1 MTLVWIA
8 IGAAL
13 GATLVGLA
21 FRAQLILTKAQADRA
36 EQLQRELHE
45 RDARI
50 HELQRER
57 DTRVFQIQ
65 KENEAKL
72 AELHR
77 QHDAKLGEL
86 HRETDSRLDGLQRE
100 HAATLAAGQRD
111 HESRLDTLQ
120 RQLAD
125 ARVEATALRERL
137 DSERAAGAEKL
148 ALLDDA
154 QKKLGDAFRALS
166 ADALDRN
173 NQNFLDLAK
182 NALLQQQE
190 LSRTDLD
197 AKSKEIDQ
205 LVKPLKESLEKVDSR
220 IGELEKARAVAYGT
234 LAEQVRSLSQT
245 QQSLQAETQN
255 LVRALRAPQVRG
267 RWGEIQLRRVV
278 EMAGMLAH
286 CDFDEQPSV
295 DHEDGRMRPDMIV
308 RLPNGR
314 CIVVDSKAPLQ
325 AYLEAVET
333 QDDSARTELLRQ
345 HAAQIRAHIR
355 KLSEKSY
362 WDRLAATDATPE
374 FVVLF
379 LPGESFY
386 SAALELDPGLIEGAI
401 EQRVILATPT
411 TLIALLR
418 AISYGWRQETITR
431 EALQISALGKELY
444 TRVRTMASH
453 FADMRKSLDRTV
465 LSYNRAVSS
474 LESRVLPSARRFRE
488 LGAVA
493 DDEAID
499 QLEAVDQHP
508 RSLQAADMQE
518 PGPTPRAVQTE
529 L

>member
-1 MTLVWIA
+1 MTLLWIG

-21 FRAQLILTKAQADRA
+21 LRAQLILTRAQADRA
-36 EQLQRELHE
+36 DQLQRDLHE

-57 DTRVFQIQ
+57 DTRVYQLQ
-65 KENEAKL
+65 KEHEARF

-77 QHDAKLGEL
+77 EHDAKM
-86 HRETDSRLDGLQRE
+86 DASQRE
-100 HAATLAAGQRD
+100 HAATLAASQRE
-111 HESRLDTLQ
+111 HESRLDALQ
-120 RQLAD
+120 VQLAD
-125 ARVEATALRERL
+125 ARVDATALRERL
-137 DSERAAGAEKL
+137 DSERSAAAEKL

-154 QKKLGDAFRALS
+154 QKKLGDAFRVLS

-173 NQNFLDLAK
+173 NQNFLELAK

-190 LSRTDLD
+190 LARTDMD
-197 AKSKEIDQ
+197 VKSKEIDQ
-205 LVKPLKESLEKVDSR
+205 LVKPLKESLDKVDGR
-220 IGELEKARAVAYGT
+220 IGDLEKARAVAYGT
-234 LAEQVRSLSQT
+234 LAEQVRSLAQT

-255 LVRALRAPQVRG
+255 LVKALRAPQVRG

-295 DHEDGRMRPDMIV
+295 DHEDGRLRPDMIV

-333 QDDSARTELLRQ
+333 QDDATRSERLRQ
-345 HAAQIRAHIR
+345 HAAQIRTHIR

-386 SAALELDPGLIEGAI
+386 SAALELDPGLIESAI

-431 EALQISALGKELY
+431 EAQQISALGKELY
-444 TRVRTMASH
+444 TRVRTMAGH

-508 RSLQAADMQE
+508 RTLQAGDMQE
-518 PGPTPRAVQTE
+518 PAPTPRAIQTE